1 MAEHKGGILNPPPRL
16 LVEDNGAS
24 HPLRKSGGG
33 LGMVSL
39 PAKHV
44 PGKRQSRL
52 GLRKLQ
58 TRTQSALPVAPNPR
72 RAKDSYGHFLPYRH
86 IGHLPHYQY

>member
-1 MAEHKGGILNPPPRL
+1 MAEHKGGSLNPPPPL
-16 LVEDNGAS
+16 LVED
-24 HPLRKSGGG
+24 KSGGG
-33 LGMVSL
+33 LGMVPF

-72 RAKDSYGHFLPYRH
+72 RAKDSYGHFLPYPH
-86 IGHLPHYQY
+86 IGHFPHYQY